1 MLKQILAALLMLTM
15 IPIPVFPQ
23 TPSQALI
30 LEPQQNAPLV
40 VTNTNDS
47 GDGSLRAAVET
58 AVAGKGNVTIRFAI
72 PKSDPGFDSGKGI
85 WLIKPKKTYE
95 IVSVNGIVI
104 DGTTQAASIGNT
116 NPAGPEVFFD
126 VVDLDTFPSN
136 PGKLFTSRHCFAF
149 AGASNNSLSGFG
161 FVDSSPSAMKS
172 TGGVIGLV
180 ANSGFPGLPTKGN
193 MIFNNWLGLSSD
205 GESYAGLRFGI
216 YLAFNSQENVVEKNV
231 ICTGGIDL
239 LIDFFLNGLQS
250 QYQLTQKNQVRGNYL
265 GTNAPGTKR
274 LAPTT
279 FNRRTDG
286 LGNPS
291 LSISYATIGNIIEN
305 NIIAGTKSGGIGAI
319 NPGEGDLITGANSN
333 VIRNN
338 RWLPI

>member
-1 MLKQILAALLMLTM
+1 M
-15 IPIPVFPQ
+15 
-23 TPSQALI
+23 
-30 LEPQQNAPLV
+30 
-40 VTNTNDS
+40 
-47 GDGSLRAAVET
+47 
-58 AVAGKGNVTIRFAI
+58 
-72 PKSDPGFDSGKGI
+72 
-85 WLIKPKKTYE
+85 
-95 IVSVNGIVI
+95 I

-338 RWLPI
+338 RIGIGANGENIGPDPTDSENARAVGIFASAGDMVTGNLIGNFPGTGIAVRTAQKPDSSNPFGPTAVTGNMISNCGIGIQ